1 MEKDFCHFIMSLTSE
16 LKQPLPGKAA
26 QFKMAP
32 YERIIQTAIKNFT
45 LPFGGKASKP
55 KPSAVLILFY
65 LKKNKIYFTLIL
77 RNSYKG
83 VHSAQVSFPG
93 GKKELKETLKET
105 ALRETEEEIGVKRE
119 LITII
124 GELSQL
130 YIPPSGF
137 LVQPFVGYIKEYPSF
152 APNPTEV
159 NALIEVPLKLIMDY
173 TIVEK
178 KRIKIGSSKIK
189 INYPFYNLLGH
200 TVWGATAMMLSELK
214 EVLKGR
220 TEKV

>member
-1 MEKDFCHFIMSLTSE
+1 MEKDFCHFIMSLTSH

-32 YERIIQTAIKNFT
+32 YERIIQAAIKNFT

-65 LKKNKIYFTLIL
+65 QNKNEIYFPLIL
-77 RNSYKG
+77 RNSYNG

-93 GKKELKETLKET
+93 GKKELDETLMET
-105 ALRETEEEIGVKRE
+105 ALRETEEEIGIKRE
-119 LITII
+119 LIMII

-137 LVQPFVGYIKEYPSF
+137 LVQPYIGYIKEAPSF
-152 APNPTEV
+152 SPNPNEV
-159 NALIEVPLKLIMDY
+159 NTLMEVPLKLIMDN
-173 TIVEK
+173 TIAGK
-178 KRIKIGSSKIK
+178 KKIKVGSNNIK
-189 INYPFYNLLGH
+189 INYPFYSILGQ

-214 EVLKGR
+214 EVLNR
-220 TEKV
+220 QT